1 MNGFYAAR
9 KIVVAEEAKRCV
21 SFIEQQ
27 YKLCE
32 KFE

>member
-1 MNGFYAAR
+1 MAFMQRGGF
-9 KIVVAEEAKRCV
+9 VVAEEAKRCV
-21 SFIEQQ
+21 SFVEQE